1 MPTENKPKPRLTPR
15 PVQKRLSMALV
26 LQWLPEDKRFGITP
40 HEIYHMVGNK
50 YCASLVNRG
59 FCPEDCNLCELQIL
73 DCFRELDKARN
84 AEAVAS
90 YRLKDHAARM
100 AEMVSEQRQRQS
112 QLPALESPQDVYN
125 ALFPDRRGEV
135 NLFEE
140 LAKQYDPERGRNLLR
155 K

>member
-1 MPTENKPKPRLTPR
+1 MQTNANTKPGPAPR

-50 YCASLVNRG
+50 YCASLVQRG
-59 FCPEDCNLCELQIL
+59 FCPVDCARCELQIL

-84 AEAVAS
+84 REAVAS

-100 AEMVSEQRQRQS
+100 AEMVSEQRRRQT
-112 QLPALESPQDVYN
+112 QLPALETPQAVYD